1 MIFTP
6 DQLKGKLPRPM
17 DCSSIEEEHFSM
29 DKRPK
34 LFFVLA
40 TLEESL
46 HLVLEQL
53 AETVTDCPGRLKAG
67 LYHPSNTFV
76 FSSCGGGGNTTLL
89 QDVVFSDRRVQK
101 HRNVAVI
108 AKEGN
113 SHRDRMAI
121 YRYNIY
127 KAKMVR
133 SGTLVLLESGHSMSR
148 QDLFRDF
155 PMQVDT
161 YKTVLK
167 TIHNP

>member
-34 LFFVLA
+34 LFFVIA

-46 HLVLEQL
+46 HLILEQL
-53 AETVTDCPGRLKAG
+53 AETVTDCPGRIKAG

-76 FSSCGGGGNTTLL
+76 FSSCGGGGNMTLL
-89 QDVVFSDRRVQK
+89 QKMWCFQTGACKSTEMWQSLQRRVTP
-101 HRNVAVI
+101 I
-108 AKEGN
+108 MIE
-113 SHRDRMAI
+113 MAI

-127 KAKMVR
+127 KSKMVR

-148 QDLFRDF
+148 QDLFWDF
-155 PMQVDT
+155 PMQVHT
-161 YKTVLK
+161 
-167 TIHNP
+167 